1 MASSCRLRVAILTL
15 SSSDDPLYIKQAVFV
30 NGMYAAKH
38 NYAFV
43 VERCPGKQ
51 NTNKK
56 WVKAGWE
63 KPFYIKRY
71 LRDFDVVLFIDRSLM
86 FVDHSQKIEDAM
98 GRFLDAGTSVVVHTT
113 GAHDHADTQL
123 MLFKNSPKAFEILD
137 EWEQAPLTNMCK
149 AWRNAPPFEKACF
162 EKLREEKFVMQMR
175 LVSSSKW
182 VMDITD
188 KPSQVTHRLE
198 MLVSSSDLPLPLV
211 TTPPPTH
218 DAFTQDTNIPW
229 SAVAVATTC
238 LTVLL
243 AWHVVSKKN

>member
-1 MASSCRLRVAILTL
+1 MASCKQRVAILTL

-51 NTNKK
+51 NANKK

-71 LRDFDVVLFIDRSLM
+71 LRDFDFVLFVDRNVM
-86 FVDHSQKIEDAM
+86 FVDHSRKVEDVM
-98 GRFLDAGTSVVVHTT
+98 GRFFDTDTAIVVNTAGE
-113 GAHDHADTQL
+113 HDHADTQL

-137 EWEQAPLTNMCK
+137 EWEQAPLTNVCK

-162 EKLREEKFVMQMR
+162 EKLRAEKFAMQMK
-175 LVSSSKW
+175 LVASSKW
-182 VMDITD
+182 VMDIAD

-198 MLVSSSDLPLPLV
+198 MLVSSSDLPAV
-211 TTPPPTH
+211 TTPPPTQ
-218 DAFTQDTNIPW
+218 DAFTQDTDIPW

-238 LTVLL
+238 MTVLL